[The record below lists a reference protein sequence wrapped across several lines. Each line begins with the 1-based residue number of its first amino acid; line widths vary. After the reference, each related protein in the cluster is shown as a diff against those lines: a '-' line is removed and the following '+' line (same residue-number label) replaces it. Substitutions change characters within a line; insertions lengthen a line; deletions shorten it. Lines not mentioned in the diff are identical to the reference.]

1 MAGKNLLSK
10 PVVNAAGSLIFNR
23 LQING
28 IAEENLATIDFFN
41 R

>member
-10 PVVNAAGSLIFNR
+10 PVVNAAGSLIVNR
-23 LQING
+23 LQNND
-28 IAEENLATIDFFN
+28 IAEENIVTIDFIN

>member
-10 PVVNAAGSLIFNR
+10 PELNAAGSLVVNR
-23 LQING
+23 LQNND
-28 IAEENLATIDFFN
+28 IAEENLITIDFFN